1 MPASANAS
9 PTLIVTL
16 PSDREIVLTRVFRA
30 PRRLVFEALSKPEHV
45 LRWFGPRFCPIVRC
59 EMDFRVGG
67 AWRYMLRGPGGK
79 QMGMRGVYREI
90 EPPDRIVSTESFD
103 DYPGTETLNTLT
115 LTEENGRTTL
125 RVRVLYPSKEVRDA
139 VLASGMEHGAG
150 QTYERLEEHL
160 EKMAANK
167 SDEAE
172 LITTRI
178 FDAPR
183 EMVFRAW
190 TDPVRLK
197 RWWGPKG
204 FTNPVCDVDVRPGG
218 AIRIEMRGPDGK
230 VYPMTGTYLEI
241 VEPERLVFVSSAL
254 DASGQ
259 PLFEV
264 LNVVTLAEEPGGKTK
279 LTLHVKVSKIRPEA
293 AGHIAG
299 MEIGWSMTLDRLAA
313 EVAGEEIV

>member
-1 MPASANAS
+1 MPASAKAS
-9 PTLIVTL
+9 SALIVTL
-16 PSDREIVLTRVFRA
+16 PSDREVLLTRVFQA

-45 LRWFGPRFCPIVRC
+45 LRWFGPRFCPIVQC
-59 EMDFRVGG
+59 EMEFRAGG
-67 AWRYMLRGPGGK
+67 EWRYMLAGPGGK

-90 EPPDRIVSTESFD
+90 EPPARIVSTESFD
-103 DYPGTETLNTLT
+103 DYPGTETLNSLT
-115 LTEENGRTTL
+115 IMEENGATTL

-139 VLASGMEHGAG
+139 VIASGMEHGAG
-150 QTYERLEEHL
+150 QTYDRLEEHL
-160 EKMAANK
+160 EKMATNK

-183 EMVFRAW
+183 ELVFRAW
-190 TDPVRLK
+190 TDPMRLQ
-197 RWWGPKG
+197 RWWGPRG

-241 VEPERLVFVSSAL
+241 VEPERLVFLSSAL
-254 DASGQ
+254 DANKQ

-264 LNVVTLAEEPGGKTK
+264 LNVVTFAEEPGGKTK
-279 LTLHVKVSKIRPEA
+279 LTLEVKVSKIRPEA

-299 MEIGWSMTLDRLAA
+299 MEIGWSMSLDRLAA

>member
-9 PTLIVTL
+9 SALIVTL
-16 PSDREIVLTRVFRA
+16 PSDREIVLTRVFHA

-45 LRWFGPRFCPIVRC
+45 LRWFGPRFCPIVSC

-67 AWRYMLRGPGGK
+67 AWRYLLRGAGGK

-90 EPPDRIVSTESFD
+90 VPPARLVSTESFD
-103 DYPGTETLNTLT
+103 DYPGAETLNTLT
-115 LTEENGRTTL
+115 LTEENGKTTL
-125 RVRVLYPSKEVRDA
+125 TVRVLYPSKEVRDA
-139 VLASGMEHGAG
+139 VIASGMERGAG
-150 QTYERLEEHL
+150 ETYDRLEEHL
-160 EKMAANK
+160 LTMATMK

-183 EMVFRAW
+183 ELVFRAW

-218 AIRIEMRGPDGK
+218 AIRIDMRGPDGK

-241 VEPERLVFVSSAL
+241 VEPERLVYLSSAL
-254 DASGQ
+254 DANGQ

-264 LNVVTLAEEPGGKTK
+264 LTVVTFAEEPGQKTK
-279 LTLHVKVSKIRPEA
+279 LTLHAKVSKIRPEA
-293 AGHIAG
+293 APHIAG
-299 MEIGWSMTLDRLAA
+299 MEIGLNMSLDRLAA
-313 EVAGEEIV
+313 EVAGKEIV